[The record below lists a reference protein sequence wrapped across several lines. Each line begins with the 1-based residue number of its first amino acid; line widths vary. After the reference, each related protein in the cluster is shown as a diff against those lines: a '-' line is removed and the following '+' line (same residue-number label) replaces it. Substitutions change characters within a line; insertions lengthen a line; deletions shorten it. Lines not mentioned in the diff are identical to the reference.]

1 MNLILM
7 LFIGG
12 LMIGLTVAINALA
25 LDFIIARAYIAEFIL
40 RKFTFYFWRP
50 LMAGTIV
57 VSVFVV
63 QIVHIWLWATL
74 YLLLNCAPL
83 QNISDALY
91 FATVTYT
98 TLGYGDIVLE
108 HRFRMLGAIEGANG
122 FILFGWTTAFIFD
135 VISRLYKKDTE
146 SL

>member
-7 LFIGG
+7 LLTGG
-12 LMIGLTVAINALA
+12 FMIGLTVVINALA
-25 LDFIIARAYIAEFIL
+25 LDFIISRAKYAEAIL
-40 RKFTFYFWRP
+40 RRFTFYFWRP

-57 VSVFVV
+57 VSVFAV
-63 QIVHIWLWATL
+63 QVVHIWMWAAL
-74 YLLLNCAPL
+74 YLILGCEPL
-83 QNISDALY
+83 KNISDALY

-108 HRFRMLGAIEGANG
+108 PRFRMLGGIEGANG

-135 VISRLYKKDTE
+135 VISRLYRKDTE
-146 SL
+146 NL